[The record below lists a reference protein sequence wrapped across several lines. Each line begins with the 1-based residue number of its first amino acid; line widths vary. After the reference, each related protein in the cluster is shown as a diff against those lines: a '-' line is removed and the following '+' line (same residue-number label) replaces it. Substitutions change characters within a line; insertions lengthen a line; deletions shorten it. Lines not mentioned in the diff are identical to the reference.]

1 MHTAFG
7 RRLIIKPYIIR
18 LHMEDSFRTQML
30 FLQYLLIE
38 MLGLFFFNLPDLD
51 GVSRSLQGEISLF

>member
-1 MHTAFG
+1 MKT
-7 RRLIIKPYIIR
+7 YIIR

-38 MLGLFFFNLPDLD
+38 KLGLFFFNLPDLD
-51 GVSRSLQGEISLF
+51 GVSRSLQDEISLF